1 MIKIE
6 YDVIVQNVE
15 NVNHFTGVQCIP
27 THVHVLCNYYYYYY
41 LYLYFSMNKF
51 ISISIR
57 HTRYTLTFQ
66 VASPVRW

>member
-27 THVHVLCNYYYYYY
+27 THVHVLCIMELKSSSCYQLIY
-41 LYLYFSMNKF
+41 S
-51 ISISIR
+51 
-57 HTRYTLTFQ
+57 
-66 VASPVRW
+66 VADW